1 MLVDERSRMTAR
13 RLLIDGP
20 AAMVDA
26 VAFSVRLLWYAM
38 WIVGATL
45 GVLCLLLAALTLITV
60 LAGVPWL
67 MPPAPPTTPVVL
79 PRGPRA

>member
-1 MLVDERSRMTAR
+1 MTAR
-13 RLLIDGP
+13 RWLIDGP
-20 AAMVDA
+20 AAIVDGA
-26 VAFSVRLLWYAM
+26 AFGVRLVWYAT

-45 GVLCLLLAALTLITV
+45 GVFCFILAVLTLITV

-67 MPPAPPTTPVVL
+67 MPPPTPTTPVVL